1 MDSMMNANSGAL
13 VKRRRAFVNSD
24 SMVFCFKNNEYEKRN
39 SHRIRRTDYY
49 EQATMNKL
57 L

>member
-1 MDSMMNANSGAL
+1 MPIVVSLEGT
-13 VKRRRAFVNSD
+13 RRALVNSD